1 MKRPD
6 TTPIALRISS
16 GWHSKVVRVLL
27 LSRIDDSMH
36 PFEEALFVALV
47 IALPALPV
55 LWVAVPEAGGL
66 LEEMLLF
73 LPMVI

>member
-1 MKRPD
+1 M
-6 TTPIALRISS
+6 
-16 GWHSKVVRVLL
+16 LL
-27 LSRIDDSMH
+27 LSRIDDSMCPFEEASFVALVSRIDDSMC

-47 IALPALPV
+47 IALPALLV

-73 LPMVI
+73 FLMVI